1 MCSCTN
7 CQNQLGRLGAIS
19 DCMCGDCTQATA
31 PAPIPGTTD
40 GSGLVNTIN
49 IYNDFSPLN
58 LDAPVYVYPDGTYS
72 NIPPGGT
79 TLPGTGGGGTLP
91 PPGGTTTPPPIEEP
105 TTTPGGSTTTPP
117 PPTDEPTTTEKMFP
131 WFLLAALGYAGYQI
145 IKEPKKQQQR
155 RRAK

>member
-1 MCSCTN
+1 M
-7 CQNQLGRLGAIS
+7 GAIT
-19 DCMCGDCTQATA
+19 DCMCTDCTQSTP
-31 PAPIPGTTD
+31 PAPIPGTTT
-40 GSGLVNTIN
+40 GAGMVNTIN

-91 PPGGTTTPPPIEEP
+91 PEEEP
-105 TTTPGGSTTTPP
+105 TTTPGGGTTTPP
-117 PPTDEPTTTEKMFP
+117 ATEPPTIEKMFP
-131 WFLLAALGYAGYQI
+131 WFLLAALGYAGYQM